1 MLKYRL
7 KDVGRNKFNGEVTVQ
22 SEAGLLREVKQ
33 HLASR
38 LVQLETVDGG
48 RTYAVIAGLY
58 RVGTCHQ
65 IFAEDAEIIPFRS
78 AA

>member
-1 MLKYRL
+1 MPRYRL
-7 KDVGRNKFNGEVTVQ
+7 ENIGRSKFNGEVTVHGE
-22 SEAGLLREVKQ
+22 SGLLREVKK

-38 LVQLETVDGG
+38 FVQLETVDGG

-65 IFAEDAEIIPFRS
+65 VFAKPADIIPFRRI
-78 AA
+78 A